1 MECAGRGLAFWS
13 YQSTQEIVY
22 QEYLAKTWADKY
34 NTLSVQMDKIIN
46 DANSEIDM
54 LNQKLSVIQVDQ
66 DKLKNDNTNLV
77 AAFRE
82 KSRKH
87 QQTQELYDR
96 LKRKEMTAATQSA
109 AFDSVDEVLGSVA
122 SSRQGNLGTSHYPH
136 NHAYQSDS
144 RAQGQRDFPQF
155 PLDHNGVE
163 QLHTHQR
170 SGNNGSG
177 GSGGMMAP
185 PPPRRAAGFVNAAF
199 GSLIND
205 TGTPSHHR
213 TRLGQTTTQP
223 GNRAEPRN
231 QNISLVG
238 SLQSQT
244 PSQRQP
250 LGSVNTNSVN
260 RSGVSGYGMSAGMK
274 VGRQQALRPES
285 FSHPGQ
291 GAGRSR
297 NFTQGVLQ
305 PQQIFQNGASY
316 YLP

>member
-1 MECAGRGLAFWS
+1 MMPTLR
-13 YQSTQEIVY
+13 STCSIKSFLVSHSPFTKHRQVH
-22 QEYLAKTWADKY
+22 LTRK
-34 NTLSVQMDKIIN
+34 
-46 DANSEIDM
+46 
-54 LNQKLSVIQVDQ
+54 SVIQVDQ

-199 GSLIND
+199 GSRTFTIASWITYLICCFLVIND

-274 VGRQQALRPES
+274 VGRQQGMGIS
-285 FSHPGQ
+285 
-291 GAGRSR
+291 
-297 NFTQGVLQ
+297 
-305 PQQIFQNGASY
+305 
-316 YLP
+316 